1 MKKLK
6 DLLPGRKTDAV
17 MGYRIAEPRPTLL
30 AACWALIYLGLP
42 LLAVGMLIDG
52 LIQLATGV
60 CTGLWCY
67 F

>member
-1 MKKLK
+1 MLKKILTRH
-6 DLLPGRKTDAV
+6 PVQTV
-17 MGYRIAEPRPTLL
+17 MGHRIPEPRLTWMALL
-30 AACWALIYLGLP
+30 WALVYLGLP
-42 LLAVGMLIDG
+42 VLLLGMLIDG

>member
-1 MKKLK
+1 MWKKFFK
-6 DLLPGRKTDAV
+6 RHPVQTVRGH
-17 MGYRIAEPRPTLL
+17 RIPEPRLTGMAVL
-30 AACWALIYLGLP
+30 WALIYLGLP
-42 LLAVGMLIDG
+42 VLAVGTLIDA

>member
-1 MKKLK
+1 
-6 DLLPGRKTDAV
+6 
-17 MGYRIAEPRPTLL
+17 MGYRIPEPRLTGMAVL
-30 AACWALIYLGLP
+30 WALIYLGLP
-42 LLAVGMLIDG
+42 VLAVGMLIDG

>member
-1 MKKLK
+1 
-6 DLLPGRKTDAV
+6 
-17 MGYRIAEPRPTLL
+17 MGHRIPEPRLTWMAVL
-30 AACWALIYLGLP
+30 WALVYLGLP
-42 LLAVGMLIDG
+42 LLAVGMLVDA